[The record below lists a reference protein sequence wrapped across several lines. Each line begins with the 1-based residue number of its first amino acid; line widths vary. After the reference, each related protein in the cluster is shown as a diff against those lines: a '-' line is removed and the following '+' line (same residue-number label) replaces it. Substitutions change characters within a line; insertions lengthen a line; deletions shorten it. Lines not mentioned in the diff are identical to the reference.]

1 MKRVIHFFQANLIFI
16 IPLLIISLIAYVH
29 LAPDKPIKPCLTT
42 SYIVAEVLKPKQKY
56 SGKVTL
62 KYRYIFKDQE
72 AREAITLHYTGL
84 PPENFDR
91 FYMTVCV
98 RDSTDISITHVTD
111 SIPVKPWHSMGVEYP
126 IDSIGLKE

>member
-1 MKRVIHFFQANLIFI
+1 MKRVIHFFQGNLIFI
-16 IPLLIISLIAYVH
+16 IPLLIICLIAYVH
-29 LAPDKPIKPCLTT
+29 LAPDKPAKPCLTT

-62 KYRYIFKDQE
+62 KYRYVYESQE
-72 AREAITLHYTGL
+72 VSEEITLHYTSL

-98 RDSTDISITHVTD
+98 RDSTDISINHMTD
-111 SIPVKPWHSMGVEYP
+111 SIPVKPWHRLGVEYSS
-126 IDSIGLKE
+126 DSIGLK